1 MLILMPTF
9 VVTGFMQA
17 FQSALQRFDI
27 IYLIGLNFFSVVV
40 MFKSDFF
47 NSMSDIS
54 VILILKQCP

>member
-17 FQSALQRFDI
+17 FQSALQRFVVIIKLDI

-40 MFKSDFF
+40 MFKSDLV
-47 NSMSDIS
+47 NSISNIS
-54 VILILKQCP
+54 VIY